1 MTRKLGCLLVVLLA
15 WAPLHAASVGGI
27 AGYVKDSSGAPQMG
41 AVVEVFVSAVKVGTT
56 VFTDSR
62 GYYVADN
69 LPAGTYQVKVTAASF
84 LPSLR
89 EDVVLRSGA
98 HLIINLT
105 VNTLAD
111 ALKVIPARRSDNE
124 DPDDWHWALRSAT
137 NRPVLRV
144 LEKDKDQEASENG
157 VDGGSLIVVSRKN
170 SEFGDDRALKGS
182 VAFMAGTEAGG
193 PGESTA
199 FTLQKSIFSAGTLS
213 LNGNIGTSSLD
224 PSGVLRASYSH
235 LIGETS
241 RPTITVT
248 YRRFAAPGTAI
259 LNSPMDAIEMSSS
272 DSMTVGGFIDLSYG
286 ADLQSVEFANRV
298 TALRPHGSAAVHLS
312 PNMVVEYNYA
322 TSEPD
327 TRAAKGFD
335 SAPADLSESNPR
347 MALLNGQVEVEKAA
361 HHELAVS
368 RRMGDTNI
376 QVAAFYDNIRDAM
389 LTGAGDPSSYSDDV
403 LPDVYSGTFSY
414 GYQPGLSST
423 GARVVVQRKISDDLT
438 ATVDYSTG
446 RAIVAESPTDWQG
459 LQQSLA
465 TSRENSV
472 GAKLY
477 GHIPATG
484 TRWIA
489 SYKWTSGSTLS
500 AVDSFNA
507 SPGQIDPY
515 LNLFIRQPLPG
526 TSLVPAKM
534 DVLLD
539 LRNLLAQ
546 GYVPVLGQDGRTIY
560 MVQTARSL
568 RAGLAFTF

>member
-15 WAPLHAASVGGI
+15 WAPLHAASAGAI

-41 AVVEVFVSAVKVGTT
+41 AVVGVFVSAVKVGTT

-62 GYYVADN
+62 GYYMADN
-69 LPAGTYQVKVTAASF
+69 LPAGTYQVKVTAVSF

-89 EDVVLRSGA
+89 EDVVVRSGRP
-98 HLIINLT
+98 LVINLA

-111 ALKVIPARRSDNE
+111 ALKVIPARRSDTE

-144 LEKDKDQEASENG
+144 LEKDKEDVEASENG

-182 VAFMAGTEAGG
+182 VAFMAGAEAGG

-241 RPTITVT
+241 RPTVTVT
-248 YRRFAAPGTAI
+248 YRHFAAPGTAI
-259 LNSPMDAIEMSSS
+259 LNSPMAAIEMRSS
-272 DSMTVGGFIDLSYG
+272 DNMTIGGFIDLSYG

-312 PNMVVEYNYA
+312 PNMVVEYSYT

-327 TRAAKGFD
+327 TRSAKGFD

-347 MALLNGQVEVEKAA
+347 MALLNGQVEVE
-361 HHELAVS
+361 
-368 RRMGDTNI
+368 
-376 QVAAFYDNIRDAM
+376 
-389 LTGAGDPSSYSDDV
+389 
-403 LPDVYSGTFSY
+403 
-414 GYQPGLSST
+414 
-423 GARVVVQRKISDDLT
+423 
-438 ATVDYSTG
+438 
-446 RAIVAESPTDWQG
+446 
-459 LQQSLA
+459 
-465 TSRENSV
+465 
-472 GAKLY
+472 
-477 GHIPATG
+477 
-484 TRWIA
+484 
-489 SYKWTSGSTLS
+489 
-500 AVDSFNA
+500 
-507 SPGQIDPY
+507 
-515 LNLFIRQPLPG
+515 
-526 TSLVPAKM
+526 
-534 DVLLD
+534 
-539 LRNLLAQ
+539 
-546 GYVPVLGQDGRTIY
+546 
-560 MVQTARSL
+560 
-568 RAGLAFTF
+568 